1 MGRGELLLVLGALA
15 IFGRF
20 SLIVNN
26 ALLDNSTRVLQSEF
40 EITGISLLQE
50 TISEVGLK
58 AFDETA
64 IGSIPASIPGGFT
77 STISFGPDG
86 GETDSSM
93 FDDVDDYNGLTM
105 TGITIAGMTY
115 TITVEVGY
123 VSIANLVTLSSTLS
137 TLKRMNQTLTSDYL
151 SNDLT
156 LSYVYSYIRE

>member
-26 ALLDNSTRVLQSEF
+26 SLLDNSTRVLQSEF

-50 TISEVGLK
+50 TISEAGLK
-58 AFDETA
+58 AFDETSVS
-64 IGSIPASIPGGFT
+64 SIPSSIPGGFT
-77 STISFGPDG
+77 SFTNLGPDG

-93 FDDVDDYNGLTM
+93 YDDVDDYNGLTT
-105 TGITIAGMTY
+105 TGITEAGMTY
-115 TITVEVGY
+115 NITTEVGY
-123 VSIANLVTLSSTLS
+123 VSITDLVTLSSTLS
-137 TLKRMNQTLTSDYL
+137 TMKRMNLTLTSDYL
-151 SNDLT
+151 SSDLN

>member
-1 MGRGELLLVLGALA
+1 MGRAELLLVLAALT

-26 ALLDNSTRVLQSEF
+26 SLLDNSTRVLQSEF

-58 AFDETA
+58 AFDEASVSSVPAT
-64 IGSIPASIPGGFT
+64 IPDGFT
-77 STISFGPDG
+77 SSVSLGPEG

-93 FDDVDDYNGLTM
+93 FDDVDDYHGLTM
-105 TGITIAGMTY
+105 TGTTIAGMTY
-115 TITVEVGY
+115 TITSEVGY
-123 VSIANLVTLSSTLS
+123 VSIGDLVTFSSTLS
-137 TLKRMNQTLTSDYL
+137 TMKRMNLTLTSDYL
-151 SNDLT
+151 SNDLK

>member
-1 MGRGELLLVLGALA
+1 MGRAELLLVLGALA

-26 ALLDNSTRVLQSEF
+26 SLLDNSTRVLQSEF

-58 AFDETA
+58 AFDEA
-64 IGSIPASIPGGFT
+64 SVSSIPSSVPGGFT
-77 STISFGPDG
+77 SSVNLGPEG

-93 FDDVDDYNGLTM
+93 FDDIDDYHGLTM
-105 TGITIAGMTY
+105 TGTTIAGMTY
-115 TITVEVGY
+115 SIAIEVGY
-123 VSIANLVTLSSTLS
+123 VSIADLVTLSSTLS
-137 TLKRMNQTLTSDYL
+137 TMKRMNLTLTSDYL
-151 SNDLT
+151 SNDLI

>member
-1 MGRGELLLVLGALA
+1 MGRAELLLVLGALA

-40 EITGISLLQE
+40 EITGISILQE

-58 AFDETA
+58 AFDEA
-64 IGSIPASIPGGFT
+64 SVGSIPAAIPSDFT
-77 STISFGPDG
+77 AASSLGPET

-93 FDDVDDYNGLTM
+93 YNDIDDYNGLST
-105 TGITIAGMTY
+105 TGITLAGMTY
-115 TITVEVGY
+115 TITREVGY
-123 VSIANLVTLSSTLS
+123 VSISDLVTLSSTRS
-137 TLKRMNQTLTSDYL
+137 TMKRMNLTLTSDYL
-151 SNDLT
+151 SNELN

>member
-1 MGRGELLLVLGALA
+1 MGRAELLLVLGALA

-40 EITGISLLQE
+40 EITGISILQE

-58 AFDETA
+58 AFDEA
-64 IGSIPASIPGGFT
+64 SVGSIPAAIPSDFT
-77 STISFGPDG
+77 AASSLGPET

-93 FDDVDDYNGLTM
+93 YDDIDDYNGLTT
-105 TGITIAGMTY
+105 TGITIAEMTY
-115 TITVEVGY
+115 TITREVGY
-123 VSIANLVTLSSTLS
+123 VSISDLVTLSSTRS
-137 TLKRMNQTLTSDYL
+137 TMKRMNLTLTSDYL
-151 SNDLT
+151 SNELN

>member
-1 MGRGELLLVLGALA
+1 MGRAELLLVLGALA

-40 EITGISLLQE
+40 EITGISILQE
-50 TISEVGLK
+50 TINEVGLK
-58 AFDETA
+58 AFDEASVGAT
-64 IGSIPASIPGGFT
+64 PASVPDGFT
-77 STISFGPDG
+77 AAASLGPEG

-93 FDDVDDYNGLTM
+93 YDDVDDYNGLTI
-105 TGITIAGMTY
+105 TGTTIAGMTY

-123 VSIANLVTLSSTLS
+123 VSIIDLVTLSSTLS
-137 TLKRMNQTLTSDYL
+137 TLKRMNQTLASDYL

>member
-1 MGRGELLLVLGALA
+1 MGRAELMLVLGALA

-40 EITGISLLQE
+40 EITGISILQE

-58 AFDETA
+58 AFDEA
-64 IGSIPASIPGGFT
+64 SVGSIPAAIPSDFT
-77 STISFGPDG
+77 AASSLGPDG

-93 FDDVDDYNGLTM
+93 FDDVDDYNGLTI
-105 TGITIAGMTY
+105 TGTTIAGMTY
-115 TITVEVGY
+115 AITTEVGY
-123 VSIANLVTLSSTLS
+123 VSITDLVNLSSTLS
-137 TLKRMNQTLTSDYL
+137 TMKRMNLTLTSDYL
-151 SNDLT
+151 SNDLN